1 MGNTIGMQGAATRNA
16 GHASC
21 ARVDAA
27 MRARGCDVSLEDA
40 NASFAMP
47 ATCLTTSMPA
57 SIPSPLSSG
66 RCVATRNNCHDVQAH
81 VLQESHF
88 DCVDAIAAG
97 DETRGT
103 SVGQA
108 FGESGKFGPPV
119 ARMKIAHARPAN
131 SRFRYSGKP

>member
-1 MGNTIGMQGAATRNA
+1 MQDAATRNA
-16 GHASC
+16 GHANC

-27 MRARGCDVSLEDA
+27 VRARGCDVSLEDA
-40 NASFAMP
+40 NASFAMH

-66 RCVATRNNCHDVQAH
+66 RCVATRNNCDGVQAH
-81 VLQESHF
+81 ALPASQF
-88 DCVDAIAAG
+88 DCVDAIAVG

-103 SVGQA
+103 SVGQG
-108 FGESGKFGPPV
+108 FGETAKFGPPA